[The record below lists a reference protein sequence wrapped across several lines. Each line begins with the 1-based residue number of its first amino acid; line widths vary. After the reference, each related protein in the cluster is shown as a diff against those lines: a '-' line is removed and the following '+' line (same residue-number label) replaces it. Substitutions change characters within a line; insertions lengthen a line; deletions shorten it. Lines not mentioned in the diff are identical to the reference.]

1 MVGLSTPID
10 VCRHLARN
18 TEPLVSSVAVAGQA
32 GERPARLTPPAPT
45 DSEFRRERLL
55 QAFVTDPAPVTLLCA
70 PAGSGKTALLA
81 SWVERA
87 AGAALAWL
95 SLDRYDDDPG
105 LLWSGVLQAL
115 RGTGRFPAE
124 ARFHDLVAPHGEVA
138 PAFVDALVAEVA
150 ALGEPVWLVLDDVH
164 VLRHPAALDSLALL
178 VRRLGPGFRLVLASR
193 ADPPLGLPRLRLEG
207 RLRELRASDLA
218 FTLDETAA
226 FLESQGV
233 SLPETS
239 RRVLQDRT
247 EGWVAGIK
255 IAVLAMQGGEQP
267 VAFVERF
274 GGDDHAVAD
283 YLVTEVL
290 ASLPDDT
297 RGFLLRTSVCTE
309 VDVGLAQRLTGR
321 ADSAAVLE
329 ALERDNVFTRQLGRG
344 RATYRY
350 HELLRTFLAAE
361 LRRTDGE
368 LERELQRTAAGW
380 YEQHGEYLHALERL
394 ARAGE
399 LDRFVAVAD
408 AHGVGALLDG
418 RARRLLSIL
427 ALLDDRHRSVPVVA
441 LLGAAAALA
450 LDDLDAADRWL
461 VNVALEALAGGPDRA
476 LAGLAA
482 TVGAAR
488 ARYTARVDVA
498 LARLEA
504 TAAGDTG
511 DADRDLYALIHR
523 GVSRLYLGRYTDGM
537 VDLKRAADI
546 ARVTERDAVRV
557 ECLSFLAGAFG
568 SQGALPEMREQA
580 ERAIGLAEP
589 RGWARS
595 SALAHAY
602 VLVAWSAYLRFDT
615 PTAESNMALAIT
627 SLSDHNEPD
636 VELAARSLEAVLAAD
651 GAAPFEA
658 MQRYRRTFARLADAQ
673 MSPAL
678 LAYTL
683 PVLVHICLDLGERA
697 WAREFFEAAIAR
709 SPNPGEPTLIRAMLL
724 HDAGNIDAARRE
736 LEAITRNE
744 APCHL
749 ETTVVR
755 ARLLY
760 AEIESR
766 LGHVTRAQEHV
777 LEALRQAEPLEL
789 SRPFLDSDVI
799 RHLLVSGQGRFG
811 HHEAFVRR
819 LTAVPLPTLLERHQE
834 ANRLT
839 PAELAVLRELPS
851 LFSLREIAQARSLS
865 VNTVKTHLR
874 AIYRKL
880 GVAGRREAVEV
891 GRGRGL
897 V

>member
-1 MVGLSTPID
+1 M
-10 VCRHLARN
+10 
-18 TEPLVSSVAVAGQA
+18 
-32 GERPARLTPPAPT
+32 PPAPAE
-45 DSEFRRERLL
+45 SEFRRERLL
-55 QAFVTDPAPVTLLCA
+55 RAFVTDPAPVTLLCA

-81 SWVERA
+81 GWVDSA
-87 AGAALAWL
+87 AGSAIAWL
-95 SLDRYDDDPG
+95 SLDRHDGDPG
-105 LLWSGVLQAL
+105 RLWTSVLQAL
-115 RGTGRFPAE
+115 RGTGRFPTE
-124 ARFHDLVAPHGEVA
+124 ARVHDLVAPQGEVA
-138 PAFVDALVAEVA
+138 PAFIDALVAEVA

-164 VLRHPAALDSLALL
+164 VLRHAAALDSLTLL
-178 VRRLGPGFRLVLASR
+178 VQRLCPGFRLVLASR

-207 RLRELRASDLA
+207 RLREVRASDLA

-226 FLESQGV
+226 FLENQGV
-233 SLPETS
+233 SLPEPS
-239 RRVLQDRT
+239 LRVLQDRT

-267 VAFVERF
+267 TAFVERF

-283 YLVTEVL
+283 YLATEVL

-297 RGFLLRTSVCTE
+297 RSFLLRTSVCTNVE
-309 VDVGLAQRLTGR
+309 VGLAQRLTGR
-321 ADSAAVLE
+321 GDSAAVLE
-329 ALERDNVFTRQLGRG
+329 ALERDNVFTRRLGRG
-344 RATYRY
+344 RTTYRY

-361 LRRTDGE
+361 LQRTDSE
-368 LERELQRTAAGW
+368 MERELQRTAAGW

-399 LDRFVAVAD
+399 LERFVEVAG

-418 RARRLLSIL
+418 RARWLLGIL
-427 ALLDDRHRSVPVVA
+427 ALLDDCDRTVPVVA

-461 VNVALEALAGGPDRA
+461 VNVDLETLAARPDRA

-511 DADRDLYALIHR
+511 DPDRDLYALIHR
-523 GVSRLYLGRYTDGM
+523 GVLRLYLGRYTDA
-537 VDLKRAADI
+537 VADLQRAADI

-557 ECLSFLAGAFG
+557 ECLSFLAGAFA

-615 PTAESNMALAIT
+615 PTAEGNIALAIT
-627 SLSDHNEPD
+627 SLGADNEPD

-658 MQRYRRTFARLADAQ
+658 VQRYRKTFARLADAQ

-678 LAYTL
+678 LAYAL

-697 WAREFFEAAIAR
+697 WARELLEAATSR
-709 SPNPGEPTLIRAMLL
+709 SPNPGEPALLRAMLL
-724 HDAGNIDAARRE
+724 HDSGNTDAARRE
-736 LEAITRNE
+736 LEAITRGE

-749 ETTVVR
+749 ETTAVR
-755 ARLLY
+755 ARVLA

-766 LGHVTRAQEHV
+766 RGHVTRAQEFL
-777 LEALRQAEPLEL
+777 LEALSRAEPLEL
-789 SRPFLDSDVI
+789 SRPFLESDVI

-819 LTAVPLPTLLERHQE
+819 LTAVPLPASVERHQE

-851 LFSLREIAQARSLS
+851 LLSLGEIARARSIS

-880 GVAGRREAVEV
+880 GVTGRREAVEV
-891 GRGRGL
+891 GRRRGL
-897 V
+897 L